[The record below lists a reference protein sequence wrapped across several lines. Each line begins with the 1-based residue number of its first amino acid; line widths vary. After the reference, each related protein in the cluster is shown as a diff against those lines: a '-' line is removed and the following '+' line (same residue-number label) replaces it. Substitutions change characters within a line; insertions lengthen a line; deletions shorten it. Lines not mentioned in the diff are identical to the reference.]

1 MNSPTELTCYDKNN
15 KNSLA
20 DESILFIKHKLI
32 SWLNHITNQS
42 TTFYNMD
49 NVVLDAKKF
58 TNSIYAPSININLT
72 EKNGR
77 GTMYFHYNNNG
88 ELVDIHLLMSS
99 NTYENTI
106 DYPTSANL
114 FGVEINIDKEF
125 KIKDYLLKREIKEI
139 NTIHGFHVRYYFSK
153 DNKKIKEEIAFT
165 QENVPAT
172 YNDNE
177 QLSSVE
183 FDDFFN
189 GNIKIIT
196 KSQDVFFELYPN
208 FSINKIENNN
218 DTSLFYKELKQF
230 YQDGIFNKSNSFEE
244 NLEVLKMVAI

>member
-32 SWLNHITNQS
+32 GWLNHITNQS
-42 TTFYNMD
+42 TTFYNTD
-49 NVVLDAKKF
+49 NVVLDTKNF
-58 TNSIYAPSININLT
+58 TNSIYAPSINFKLT

-77 GTMYFHYNNNG
+77 GTIYFHYNNNG
-88 ELVDIHLLMSS
+88 ELVDILLLISS

-125 KIKDYLLKREIKEI
+125 KIKDYLLKREIREI
-139 NTIHGFHVRYYFSK
+139 ITIHVRYYFSK
-153 DNKKIKEEIAFT
+153 DNKKIKEEITFT
-165 QENVPAT
+165 QENVPAE
-172 YNDNE
+172 YDDNE

-196 KSQDVFFELYPN
+196 NSQDVFFELYPN

-218 DTSLFYKELKQF
+218 DISLFYKELRQF
-230 YQDGIFNKSNSFEE
+230 YQDGLFNKSNGFEE
-244 NLEVLKMVAI
+244 NLEVLKMAAI